1 MVANGFGPA
10 QHLGVEPGR
19 RRYPRR
25 LQRERRGHGRLAR
38 GEEKV
43 GDVRRSGTKLDES
56 RHLGGQID
64 YRVLVNLWLMAIG
77 QLDDV
82 EARPPLGVWTAE
94 R

>member
-1 MVANGFGPA
+1 M
-10 QHLGVEPGR
+10 
-19 RRYPRR
+19 
-25 LQRERRGHGRLAR
+25 
-38 GEEKV
+38 
-43 GDVRRSGTKLDES
+43 RRSGTKLDES

-82 EARPPLGVWTAE
+82 RSQATSGRLAAE